1 MLIELLVRVIT
12 SPYLVEYSLLA
23 EVSFVVIKEKKIVFS
38 YSVIELEFVSLIV
51 ESKEDKWLRIV
62 IYIEY
67 RVVAT
72 TDARHLGYIFLYG
85 IIAPI
90 ME

>member
-38 YSVIELEFVSLIV
+38 YSVIELEFMSLIV
-51 ESKEDKWLRIV
+51 ESKEDK
-62 IYIEY
+62 
-67 RVVAT
+67 
-72 TDARHLGYIFLYG
+72 
-85 IIAPI
+85 
-90 ME
+90 

>member
-23 EVSFVVIKEKKIVFS
+23 EVSFVVIKEKKNCIFLLRYRVRIYVFDS
-38 YSVIELEFVSLIV
+38 RMTENC
-51 ESKEDKWLRIV
+51 D
-62 IYIEY
+62 IEY

>member
-12 SPYLVEYSLLA
+12 SPYLVEYSLLV
-23 EVSFVVIKEKKIVFS
+23 EVSFVVIKEKKNCIFLLRYRVRIYVFDS
-38 YSVIELEFVSLIV
+38 RKQGRQMAENC
-51 ESKEDKWLRIV
+51 D
-62 IYIEY
+62 IEY